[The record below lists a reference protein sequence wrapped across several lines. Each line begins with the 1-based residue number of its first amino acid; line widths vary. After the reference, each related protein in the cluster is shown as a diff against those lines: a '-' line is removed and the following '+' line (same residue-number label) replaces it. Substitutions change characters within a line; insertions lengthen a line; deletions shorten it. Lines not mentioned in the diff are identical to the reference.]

1 MNIKLTSEFIE
12 NVKIRDAKAID
23 ALKSLYDE
31 IVEDAKCEYKLH
43 GLVDMDAHNFTD
55 ELGMVYVDKDDE
67 VFYENSIHPTYF
79 TGQSPNKYYSQK
91 SFSIVEHFPGIFA
104 IADYESE
111 YEEFEVIEWFEEEI
125 VNQLKFISFEDFVEE
140 LIIDKDGKE

>member
-12 NVKIRDAKAID
+12 NVKANDTKVIET
-23 ALKSLYDE
+23 LKSLYDE
-31 IVEDAKCEYKLH
+31 IVYDAKNEYKFH

-55 ELGMVYVDKDDE
+55 ELGMVYIDKDGE
-67 VFYENSIHPTYF
+67 VFYENSIHPTDF
-79 TGQSPNKYYSQK
+79 TGQSPDKYYSK
-91 SFSIVEHFPGIFA
+91 KRFSIVEHFPGIFA

-140 LIIDKDGKE
+140 LISEVVYE

>member
-1 MNIKLTSEFIE
+1 MYIKLTSEFIE
-12 NVKIRDAKAID
+12 NVKANDAKVMET
-23 ALKSLYDE
+23 LKSLYNE
-31 IVEDAKCEYKLH
+31 IVYDAKNEYKFH

-55 ELGMVYVDKDDE
+55 ELGMVYIDKDGE
-67 VFYENSIHPTYF
+67 VFYENSIHPTDF
-79 TGQSPNKYYSQK
+79 TGQSPDKYYSK
-91 SFSIVEHFPGIFA
+91 KRFSIVEHFPGIFA

-140 LIIDKDGKE
+140 LISEVVYE

>member
-1 MNIKLTSEFIE
+1 MTIKLTKDFI
-12 NVKIRDAKAID
+12 KAIKTD
-23 ALKSLYDE
+23 DKAALENLRSLYDE
-31 IVEDAKCEYKLH
+31 IIEDAKKEYKSY

-79 TGQSPNKYYSQK
+79 TGQSPDKYYSQK